1 VTCASEG
8 VGKGSTFVVCLPRL
22 LERQNRV
29 DHLQDSEALRPIHQP
44 LRVMVV
50 DDNVDA
56 AVMLTMLLE
65 AAGHQVLVEQGASRA
80 L

>member
-1 VTCASEG
+1 
-8 VGKGSTFVVCLPRL
+8 
-22 LERQNRV
+22 
-29 DHLQDSEALRPIHQP
+29 
-44 LRVMVV
+44 MVV